1 MNWDHINLSLIGFFG
16 AVGLGLTLLLQILK
30 QLPAIIVALYKT
42 GDAVRRRGPGEPES
56 GDLPDPEADEPTGP
70 GQHE

>member
-16 AVGLGLTLLLQILK
+16 AVGLGLTLLLQTLK
-30 QLPAIIVALYKT
+30 QLPEIIVAIRKT
-42 GDAVRRRGPGEPES
+42 VDAVRRRGSGEPES
-56 GDLPDPEADEPTGP
+56 GDLPGPEPDEPTEP